1 MSAFIVSTG
10 TMNRVVQAIMH
21 TCPHF
26 DGEPTRPPAVRLQD
40 VGTHLGIK
48 LYRLNAEAVRQR
60 YDQSE
65 PVPLFRS
72 TQVEAPRT
80 RKEWIACFKALQCL
94 SYQCSEGDV
103 PDTPLYRELETV
115 RYGLAARI
123 IADLPEYQAAK
134 WDE

>member
-1 MSAFIVSTG
+1 MSAFIVGTG
-10 TMNRVVQAIMH
+10 TMNRVVQAIVH
-21 TCPHF
+21 VCPDF

-40 VGTHLGIK
+40 VGTRLGIK

-60 YDQSE
+60 YDQSD

-80 RKEWIACFKALQCL
+80 RKERIACFKALQCL
-94 SYQCSEGDV
+94 IYQCSEGDV
-103 PDTPLYRELETV
+103 PDTPLYRQLETV
-115 RYGLAARI
+115 RYVLAARI
-123 IADLPEYQAAK
+123 IADLPEYQAAG